1 MVQGQM
7 AQRKAMHEGSVR
19 ELEAIKKVAL
29 EENAKKTVALIQKI
43 IDMKNAGFKASIKKY
58 EQMRDQMRERMEGQ
72 GQRPGPDG
80 QRPGSGGERPQGR
93 MDPSQFFET
102 KDANKDGKLTKE
114 ELSDI
119 DSRFPI
125 DKFFENTDA
134 DGDGAITKEEL
145 KTASDARR
153 KQQQR

>member
-1 MVQGQM
+1 M
-7 AQRKAMHEGSVR
+7 AQRYREQMTQRKAAHEGSVR

-43 IDMKNAGFKASIKKY
+43 IDMKNAGFKATIEKY
-58 EQMRDQMRERMEGQ
+58 EQMRQRMGEQGQQ

-93 MDPSQFFET
+93 MDFGQLFET

-114 ELSDI
+114 ELSSG
-119 DSRFPI
+119 DSRIPVEQ
-125 DKFFENTDA
+125 FFGRLDT

-145 KTASDARR
+145 KAASQNRGR
-153 KQQQR
+153 